1 MIRNYPLPVSDT
13 YMGHK
18 EYFQSKVFVFL
29 NDRSLQNFKIS
40 LGYIALLMI
49 SDSIAL

>member
-1 MIRNYPLPVSDT
+1 MIRNYSLPVSDT

-29 NDRSLQNFKIS
+29 NDKVSKI
-40 LGYIALLMI
+40 LKFRLDILHF
-49 SDSIAL
+49 